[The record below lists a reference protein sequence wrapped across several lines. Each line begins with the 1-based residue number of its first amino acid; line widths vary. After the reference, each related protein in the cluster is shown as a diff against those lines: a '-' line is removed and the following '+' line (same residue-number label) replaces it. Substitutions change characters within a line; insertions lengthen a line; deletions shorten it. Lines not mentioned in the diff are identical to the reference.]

1 MGFGACPQ
9 KRRRHC
15 SLTAA
20 AEHSEAG
27 GKEEIRKQ

>member
-1 MGFGACPQ
+1 MGFGACPK

-15 SLTAA
+15 TFPTA